1 MKKAVVFLAFF
12 LLLTTMLGCSSGEKQ
27 NKDQVKDVKKALATS
42 KDGSDTVNKEDTKQV
57 NNKERLSSAKKRDQH
72 DNGNWK
78 VDPVFIHPWDEEGS
92 KKEGPI
98 KLSGKK
104 GKLAFVEADGPFIAG
119 NPRKIM
125 WLIWRKEQDLVP
137 PFEVIGTSKAT
148 GEEVKLLYL
157 EGLGPPHMGADYH
170 IPTLV
175 ELPTPGLW
183 RMDVFINNKLYDS
196 IVVDVQEPPAE

>member
-27 NKDQVKDVKKALATS
+27 NKDQVIDVKKALATS
-42 KDGSDTVNKEDTKQV
+42 KDGGDTVNKEDTKQV
-57 NNKERLSSAKKRDQH
+57 NDKKGLSSAKKRDQH

-92 KKEGPI
+92 KNEEPI
-98 KLSGKK
+98 ELLGKK
-104 GKLAFVEADGPFIAG
+104 GKLAFVDPGPFIAG
-119 NPRKIM
+119 QPHKIM
-125 WLIWRKEQDLVP
+125 WLIWRKERDLVP

-148 GEEVKLLYL
+148 GEKEKLLYR
-157 EGLGPPHMGADYH
+157 EGLGSPHMGADYH
-170 IPTLV
+170 LPTLV

-196 IVVDVQEPPAE
+196 IVVAVQEPPAE